1 MFKKLFFTALVVA
14 AVVGAIVYAKLG
26 QFAVMGEAAANMVL
40 PPETVTAAA
49 VTDDQWEQVISATAS
64 VSAVQGVTV
73 SAEVGGRVT
82 QIAFESGEVVDVGDV
97 LLQLDTSSEDAQLA
111 SAQAAAALAKTELA
125 RVLKL
130 GKRDLAAEDA
140 VDRADAQVKETVA
153 QVGVIR
159 ALIAKKTVRAPFA
172 GRLGL
177 RLVNLGQILSEGDP
191 IVALQTLDP
200 VYVDFSVPQRKLVEL
215 RSGMRVRVT
224 SDVAP
229 DEVFGGEII
238 AVNPEVDT
246 VTRNVR
252 VRALVNNPGEKLRVG
267 MFANVDVVLP
277 ESRSVLA
284 VPATAVLYASF
295 GDSVFVIEEQRNEQ
309 SGETERVLRQQF
321 VRLGQTRGDFVD
333 VTEGLKPG
341 ETVVTSGVFKLRSG
355 ANVVIDNTLAP
366 TASLDPSP
374 SNS

>member
-1 MFKKLFFTALVVA
+1 MLKKLFFTALVVV
-14 AVVGAIVYAKLG
+14 AVVGALVYAKLG
-26 QFAVMGEAAANMVL
+26 QFTVMGEAAANAVL
-40 PPETVTAAA
+40 PPETVTATA
-49 VTDDQWEQVISATAS
+49 VTDEQWEQVIDATAS

-82 QIAFESGEVVDVGDV
+82 QIAFESGATVDAGEV
-97 LLQLDTSSEDAQLA
+97 LLELDTSSEDAQLA

-153 QVGVIR
+153 QVGVTR

-191 IVALQTLDP
+191 IVALQTMDP
-200 VYVDFSVPQRKLVEL
+200 VHVDFSVPQRQLAQL
-215 RSGMRVRVT
+215 HPGMRVRVT

-229 DEVFGGEII
+229 DQVFGGEII

-252 VRALVNNPGEKLRVG
+252 VRALVKNPGEKLRVG

-284 VPATAVLYASF
+284 IPATAVLYASF
-295 GDSVFVIEEQRNEQ
+295 GDSVFVIEEQENEQ

-321 VRLGQTRGDFVD
+321 VQLGQTRGDFVD
-333 VTEGLKPG
+333 VTDGLEAG
-341 ETVVTSGVFKLRSG
+341 DTVVTSGVFKLRSG

>member
-1 MFKKLFFTALVVA
+1 MFKKLFFTAIFVTAL
-14 AVVGAIVYAKLG
+14 VGAIIYAKLD
-26 QFAVMGEAAANMVL
+26 QFAVMGDAAANMVL
-40 PPETVTAAA
+40 PPETVTAIA
-49 VTDDQWEQVISATAS
+49 VTDDEWEQVISATAS

-73 SAEVGGRVT
+73 GAEVGGRVT
-82 QIAFESGEVVDVGDV
+82 QIAFESGAMVDAGDV

-159 ALIAKKTVRAPFA
+159 ALIAKKTVRAPFT

-215 RSGMRVRVT
+215 RSGMQVRVT

-252 VRALVNNPGEKLRVG
+252 VRALVDSPGEKLRVG

-277 ESRSVLA
+277 DSRPVLA

-295 GDSVFVIEEQRNEQ
+295 GDSVFVIEERQNEQ
-309 SGETERVLRQQF
+309 SGETEQVLRQQF

-333 VTEGLKPG
+333 VIDGLKAG
-341 ETVVTSGVFKLRSG
+341 DTVVTSGVFKLRSG

>member
-1 MFKKLFFTALVVA
+1 MLKKLFFTALILVL
-14 AVVGAIVYAKLG
+14 VVGGLIYAKLG
-26 QFAVMGEAAANMVL
+26 QFTAMGEAAANMVL
-40 PPETVTAAA
+40 PPETVTAIE
-49 VTDDQWEQVISATAS
+49 VGEGQWEQVISATAS
-64 VSAVQGVTV
+64 VSPVQGVTV

-82 QIAFESGEVVDVGDV
+82 QIAFESGAMVDAGKV

-111 SAQAAAALAKTELA
+111 SAQAAEALAKTELV
-125 RVLKL
+125 RVQKL

-140 VDRADAQVKETVA
+140 VDRAEAQVKETVA
-153 QVGVIR
+153 QVAVIR

-177 RLVNLGQILSEGDP
+177 RLVNLGQILSEGDS
-191 IVALQTLDP
+191 IVTLQTLDP
-200 VYVDFSVPQRKLVEL
+200 VYVDFSVPQRKLSEL
-215 RSGMRVRVT
+215 KQGMQVRVT

-229 DEVFGGEII
+229 DETFGGEII
-238 AVNPEVDT
+238 AVNPEVDAT
-246 VTRNVR
+246 TRNVR

-267 MFANVDVVLP
+267 MFANVDVLLP
-277 ESRSVLA
+277 ESRSVLM

-295 GDSVFVIEEQRNEQ
+295 GDSVFVIEEKQNEQ

-341 ETVVTSGVFKLRSG
+341 ESVVTSGVFKLRSG
-355 ANVVIDNTLAP
+355 AAVVIDNTLAP
-366 TASLDPSP
+366 TASLDPNP